1 MSRVAEKVLWRLAP
15 LPFAALLSL
24 RWALPRFLRQLLG
37 KMMLR
42 VMLLSPLLHLRHLL
56 LSPLLHLPHL
66 DKAWPER
73 QPWRACDVIFETCAA
88 CGAEWRFWQ
97 DVIQKKTVITGY
109 HRGGAVQ
116 CRIAGSCETCQ
127 VVWVVP

>member
-1 MSRVAEKVLWRLAP
+1 MCETFEMK
-15 LPFAALLSL
+15 
-24 RWALPRFLRQLLG
+24 
-37 KMMLR
+37 
-42 VMLLSPLLHLRHLL
+42 
-56 LSPLLHLPHL
+56 
-66 DKAWPER
+66 KACPER
-73 QPWRACDVIFETCAA
+73 KPWRNSLYGGDLQWETCTA

-116 CRIAGSCETCQ
+116 CRTADSCETCQ